1 MYRGE
6 IQDTKPMQMVDDS
19 KERTSPIVYPK
30 RILKDKIDPD
40 DAIYE
45 RLIIVLPYKAPDQVK
60 KIS

>member
-1 MYRGE
+1 
-6 IQDTKPMQMVDDS
+6 MQTVDDS
-19 KERTSPIVYPK
+19 IERTSLIVYPK
-30 RILKDKIDPD
+30 CIIKDKIDPD